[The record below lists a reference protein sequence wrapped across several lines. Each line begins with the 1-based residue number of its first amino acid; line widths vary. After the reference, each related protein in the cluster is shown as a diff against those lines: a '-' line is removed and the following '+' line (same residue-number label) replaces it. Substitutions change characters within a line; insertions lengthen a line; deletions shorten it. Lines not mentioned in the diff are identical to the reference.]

1 MGGFYHLQ
9 NFPAEEISMWN
20 QTKITFSLAVILLCM
35 IAPGAQVAVAESGA
49 DLDRILEGM
58 EKKYANSS
66 FSAKFLQE
74 STIKAMELT
83 DFASGK
89 VYVRHPGKM
98 RWEYEEPDK
107 QIIITDGY
115 KLWIYRPEDNQVMTG
130 DAPEFFRDGKGAS
143 FLSDIKLIRQKFDIE
158 LLEEEKSFFHE
169 LKLTPREK
177 NIDVASIRLSVSMSR
192 FTVMRVITYNFYGDE
207 TRIEL
212 LNSKFG
218 MDLDEDLFSFK
229 IPEGVDVLKINE

>member
-1 MGGFYHLQ
+1 MMAWG
-9 NFPAEEISMWN
+9 
-20 QTKITFSLAVILLCM
+20 V
-35 IAPGAQVAVAESGA
+35 QVAIAESGSA
-49 DLDRILEGM
+49 LDRILEGM

-66 FSAKFLQE
+66 FSATFLQE
-74 STIKAMELT
+74 STLKAMEIT

-98 RWEYEEPDK
+98 RWEYEKPDK

-115 KLWIYRPEDNQVMTG
+115 ELWIYRPEDNQVMTG
-130 DAPEFFRDGKGAS
+130 AAPEFFRDGKGAS

-158 LLEEEKSFFHE
+158 LLENEKSLFHE
-169 LKLTPREK
+169 LKLIPREK
-177 NIDVASIRLSVSMSR
+177 NMDVASIRLSVSMGM

-218 MDLDEDLFSFK
+218 VDLDEDLFSFK
-229 IPEGVDVLKINE
+229 IPEGIDVLKIDE

>member
-1 MGGFYHLQ
+1 MQIRKTIFL
-9 NFPAEEISMWN
+9 SC
-20 QTKITFSLAVILLCM
+20 AVMLLCM
-35 IAPGAQVAVAESGA
+35 MAWGVQVAFAESDPA
-49 DLDRILEGM
+49 LDRILEGM

-66 FSAKFLQE
+66 FSATFLQE
-74 STIKAMELT
+74 STLKAMEIT

-98 RWEYEEPDK
+98 RWEYEKPDK

-115 KLWIYRPEDNQVMTG
+115 ELWIYRPEDNQVMTG
-130 DAPEFFRDGKGAS
+130 AAPEFFRDGKGAS

-158 LLEEEKSFFHE
+158 LLDNEKSLFHE
-169 LKLTPREK
+169 LKLIPREK
-177 NIDVASIRLSVSMSR
+177 NMDVASIRLSVAMST

-218 MDLDEDLFSFK
+218 VDLDEDLFSFK
-229 IPEGVDVLKINE
+229 IPEGIDVLKIDE

>member
-1 MGGFYHLQ
+1 MQ
-9 NFPAEEISMWN
+9 NRKTIFLSC
-20 QTKITFSLAVILLCM
+20 AVILFCM
-35 IAPGAQVAVAESGA
+35 MAWGVQVAIAESGSA
-49 DLDRILEGM
+49 LDRILEGM

-66 FSAKFLQE
+66 FSATFLQE
-74 STIKAMELT
+74 STLKAMEIT

-98 RWEYEEPDK
+98 RWEYEKPDK

-115 KLWIYRPEDNQVMTG
+115 ELWIYRPEDNQVMTG
-130 DAPEFFRDGKGAS
+130 AAPEFFRDGKGAS
-143 FLSDIKLIRQKFDIE
+143 FLSDIKLIRKKFDIE
-158 LLEEEKSFFHE
+158 LLENEKSLFHE
-169 LKLTPREK
+169 LKLIPREK
-177 NIDVASIRLSVSMSR
+177 NMDVASIRLSVSMGM

-218 MDLDEDLFSFK
+218 VDLDEDLFSFK
-229 IPEGVDVLKINE
+229 IPEGIDVLKIDE

>member
-1 MGGFYHLQ
+1 MQ
-9 NFPAEEISMWN
+9 NRKTIFLSC
-20 QTKITFSLAVILLCM
+20 AVMLLCM
-35 IAPGAQVAVAESGA
+35 IAWGVQFAFAESEPA
-49 DLDRILEGM
+49 LDRILEGM

-66 FSAKFLQE
+66 FSATFLQE
-74 STIKAMELT
+74 STLKAMEIT

-98 RWEYEEPDK
+98 RWEYEKPDK

-115 KLWIYRPEDNQVMTG
+115 ELWIYRPEDNQVMTG
-130 DAPEFFRDGKGAS
+130 AAPEFFRDGKGAS

-158 LLEEEKSFFHE
+158 LLEEEKSLFHE
-169 LKLTPREK
+169 LKLIPREK
-177 NIDVASIRLSVSMSR
+177 NMDVASIRLSVSMSR

-218 MDLDEDLFSFK
+218 VDLDEDLFSFK
-229 IPEGVDVLKINE
+229 IPEGVDVLKIDE

>member
-1 MGGFYHLQ
+1 MLNRKTISLFY
-9 NFPAEEISMWN
+9 
-20 QTKITFSLAVILLCM
+20 AVILLYM
-35 IAPGAQVAVAESGA
+35 IAWGVQVASAESDPA
-49 DLDRILEGM
+49 LDQILEGM

-66 FSAKFLQE
+66 FSATFLQE

-98 RWEYEEPDK
+98 RWEYEKPDR

-130 DAPEFFRDGKGAS
+130 AAPEFFRDGKGAS
-143 FLSDIKLIRQKFDIE
+143 FLSDIKLLRQKFDIE
-158 LLEEEKSFFHE
+158 FLEEEKSLFHE
-169 LKLTPREK
+169 LILTPREK
-177 NIDVASIRLSVSMSR
+177 NMDVARIRLSVSMST

-218 MDLDEDLFSFK
+218 MNLDDELFSFK
-229 IPEGVDVLKINE
+229 IPEGVDVLKIDE

>member
-1 MGGFYHLQ
+1 MMAWG
-9 NFPAEEISMWN
+9 
-20 QTKITFSLAVILLCM
+20 V
-35 IAPGAQVAVAESGA
+35 QVAIAESGST
-49 DLDRILEGM
+49 LDRILEGM

-66 FSAKFLQE
+66 FSATFLQE
-74 STIKAMELT
+74 STLKAMEIT

-98 RWEYEEPDK
+98 RWEYEKPDK

-115 KLWIYRPEDNQVMTG
+115 ELWIYRPEDNQVMTG
-130 DAPEFFRDGKGAS
+130 AAPEFFRDGKGAS

-158 LLEEEKSFFHE
+158 LLENEKSLFHE
-169 LKLTPREK
+169 LKLIPREK
-177 NIDVASIRLSVSMSR
+177 NMDVASIRLSVSMGM
-192 FTVMRVITYNFYGDE
+192 FTVMRVITYNFYGDD

-218 MDLDEDLFSFK
+218 VDLDEDLFSFK
-229 IPEGVDVLKINE
+229 IPEGIDVLKIDE

>member
-1 MGGFYHLQ
+1 MQ
-9 NFPAEEISMWN
+9 NRKTIFLSC
-20 QTKITFSLAVILLCM
+20 AVMLLCM
-35 IAPGAQVAVAESGA
+35 IAWGVQVAVAESDPA
-49 DLDRILEGM
+49 LDQILEGM

-66 FSAKFLQE
+66 FSATFLQE

-98 RWEYEEPDK
+98 RWEYEKPDR

-130 DAPEFFRDGKGAS
+130 AAPEFFRDGKGAS
-143 FLSDIKLIRQKFDIE
+143 FLSDINLIRQKFDIE
-158 LLEEEKSFFHE
+158 LLEEEKSLFHE

-177 NIDVASIRLSVSMSR
+177 NMDVASIRLSVSMST

-218 MDLDEDLFSFK
+218 IALDEDLFSFK
-229 IPEGVDVLKINE
+229 IPEGTDVLKIDE

>member
-1 MGGFYHLQ
+1 
-9 NFPAEEISMWN
+9 
-20 QTKITFSLAVILLCM
+20 M
-35 IAPGAQVAVAESGA
+35 IAWGAQGAVAESDPA
-49 DLDRILEGM
+49 LDRILDGM

-66 FSAKFLQE
+66 FSATFLQE

-98 RWEYEEPDK
+98 RWEYEKPDR

-130 DAPEFFRDGKGAS
+130 AAPEFFRDGKGAS
-143 FLSDIKLIRQKFDIE
+143 FLSDINLIRQKFDIE
-158 LLEEEKSFFHE
+158 FLEEETSLFHE

-177 NIDVASIRLSVSMSR
+177 NMDVARIRLSVSMST

-218 MDLDEDLFSFK
+218 MALDEDLFSFK
-229 IPEGVDVLKINE
+229 IPEGVDVLKIDE